1 MLYKSILDA
10 IGNTP
15 IVEIGRMNPNPAVKI
30 YAKLEGFNPTGSLK
44 DRIAK
49 FMVERAEAA
58 GILTPDKVLL
68 EATSGNT
75 GISLAM
81 FARLRGYRFV
91 AVLPESMSVERREI
105 LAAFGTEVVLS
116 PGEEGTNGAIKV
128 AQKML
133 AENPQQYVMLDQYG
147 NPDNPLAHYETTAVE
162 ILRDVPEPIDYFVA
176 GLGTGGTLMGAGRR
190 LKEQNPKTQIIA
202 VQPYPKSGLQGLRS
216 LLEGYTP
223 PILDLN
229 KLDGNE
235 FVKDEDAFRTVKELA
250 EKEGIFGGI
259 SSGAVMF
266 RVLKLARKIPSG
278 VIVTLL
284 PDAGWKYLSE
294 RLWTDDVKTISDR
307 IQGPLW

>member
-1 MLYKSILDA
+1 MLCKTILDT

-15 IVEIGRMNPNPAVKI
+15 MVEIRKMNPNPGVKI

-49 FMVERAEAA
+49 VMVEKAEAE
-58 GILTPDKVLL
+58 GILTSGKILL

-81 FARLRGYRFV
+81 FARVKGYRFV
-91 AVLPESMSVERREI
+91 AVLPESMSLERREI
-105 LAAFGTEVVLS
+105 LHAFGAEIVLS

-128 AQKML
+128 AKAMIEKDPRYL
-133 AENPQQYVMLDQYG
+133 MLDQYG
-147 NPDNPLAHYETTAVE
+147 NPDNPMAHYETTGLE
-162 ILRDVPEPIDYFVA
+162 ILRDVPEPIDYFLA

-190 LKEQNPKTQIIA
+190 LKEANPKTRIIA

-216 LLEGYTP
+216 LMDGYTP
-223 PILDLN
+223 PILDL
-229 KLDGNE
+229 KMLDGNE
-235 FVKDEDAFRTVKELA
+235 FVKDQDAFRAVKELS

-259 SSGAVMF
+259 SSGAVMHQ
-266 RVLKLARKIPSG
+266 VIKLAKKISSG

-284 PDAGWKYLSE
+284 PDAGWKYVSE
-294 RLWTDDVKTISDR
+294 RLWTDDVQTISDR

>member
-1 MLYKSILDA
+1 MLYSSILDT

-15 IVEIGRMNPNPAVKI
+15 IVEIRRMNPNPSVTI

-49 FMVERAEAA
+49 FMVERAEAT
-58 GILTPDKVLL
+58 GVLTHDKTLL

-81 FARLRGYRFV
+81 FARVKGYRFT
-91 AVLPESMSVERREI
+91 AVLPESMSLERREI
-105 LAAFGTEVVLS
+105 LHAFGAEVVLS
-116 PGEEGTNGAIKV
+116 PGDEGTNGAIKV
-128 AQKML
+128 AQRL
-133 AENPQQYVMLDQYG
+133 LEEDSRFVMLDQYG
-147 NPDNPLAHYETTAVE
+147 NQDNPQAHYETTAAE
-162 ILRDVPEPIDYFVA
+162 ILRDVTRPIDYFVA

-190 LKEQNPKTQIIA
+190 LKEHNPKTQIIA

-216 LLEGYTP
+216 LLDGYTP
-223 PILDLN
+223 PILDIR

-235 FVKDEDAFRTVKELA
+235 FVKDEDAFRAVQELA
-250 EKEGIFGGI
+250 NQEGIFGGI
-259 SSGAVMF
+259 SSGAVMH
-266 RVLKLARKIPSG
+266 RVVKLAKKISSG

-284 PDAGWKYLSE
+284 PDAGWKYMSE
-294 RLWTDDVKTISDR
+294 RLWTEDVKTISDR

>member
-1 MLYKSILDA
+1 MPLYSSIIDA

-15 IVEIGRMNPNPAVKI
+15 LVEIRRMNPNPAVRI

-44 DRIAK
+44 DRIIK
-49 FMVERAEAA
+49 FMVERAEAE
-58 GILTPDKVLL
+58 GTLQPGKILL

-81 FARLRGYRFV
+81 FAKLKGYRFI

-116 PGEEGTNGAIKV
+116 PGEEGTNGAIRV
-128 AQKML
+128 AKKML
-133 AENPQQYVMLDQYG
+133 EENPEYVMLDQYA
-147 NPDNPLAHYETTAVE
+147 NPMNPQAHYETTAAE
-162 ILRDVPEPIDYFVA
+162 ILNDVPHPIDYFVA

-190 LKEQNPKTQIIA
+190 LKEENPKTQIIA

-216 LLEGYTP
+216 LLDGYTP

-229 KLDGNE
+229 LLDGNE
-235 FVKDEDAFRTVKELA
+235 FVKDEDAFQAVKDLA

-259 SSGAVMF
+259 SSGAVMH
-266 RVLKLARKIPSG
+266 RVIQLARRIPSG

-294 RLWTDDVKTISDR
+294 RLWTEDIKTISER
-307 IQGPLW
+307 IKGPLW